1 MVDDVC
7 AGRQPTDDLAAQL
20 KDHDGLRQEF
30 RDALGG
36 EGDDVVTSP
45 VDIDAFAARLGID
58 ISEEIPGT
66 RPSADLAA
74 EPDARMRLRAW
85 LLEAERR

>member
-7 AGRQPTDDLAAQL
+7 AGRQSTDDLAALL

-36 EGDDVVTSP
+36 EGDDVLTSP